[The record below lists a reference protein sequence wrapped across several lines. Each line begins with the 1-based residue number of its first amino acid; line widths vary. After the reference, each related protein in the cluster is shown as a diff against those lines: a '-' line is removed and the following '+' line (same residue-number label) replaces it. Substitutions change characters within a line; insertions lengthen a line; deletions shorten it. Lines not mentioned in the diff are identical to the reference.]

1 MTHKNLQQLCVQ
13 VQQTVTEVGEFLR
26 KELGEVSAQQIETK
40 SLNSLVSH
48 VDKTAEEMLVEQLSA
63 ALPNS
68 VFLTEEETIEQQK
81 GEFRW
86 IIDPLDGT
94 TNFLHQIPVFAIS
107 VALQQNEETILGVVL
122 EVNRKECFSAFKNGG
137 AFLNDQPIKV
147 KANDKLSDSLVT
159 TGFPYYDFEREEAY
173 FKLFRKLI
181 HQTRG
186 IRRLGSAA
194 VDLCYVACG
203 RFDAYFEYS
212 LNAWDVAAGALIVQ
226 EAGGHVFD
234 FSGENNFLFGK
245 EIVAVNDG
253 LKKEFMELIQTH
265 F

>member
-1 MTHKNLQQLCVQ
+1 M
-13 VQQTVTEVGEFLR
+13 
-26 KELGEVSAQQIETK
+26 
-40 SLNSLVSH
+40 
-48 VDKTAEEMLVEQLSA
+48 
-63 ALPNS
+63 
-68 VFLTEEETIEQQK
+68 
-81 GEFRW
+81 
-86 IIDPLDGT
+86 
-94 TNFLHQIPVFAIS
+94 
-107 VALQQNEETILGVVL
+107 
-122 EVNRKECFSAFKNGG
+122 
-137 AFLNDQPIKV
+137 
-147 KANDKLSDSLVT
+147 
-159 TGFPYYDFEREEAY
+159 
-173 FKLFRKLI
+173 I

>member
-147 KANDKLSDSLVT
+147 KANDKLSDSLVCLLYT
-159 TGFPYYDFEREEAY
+159 SPSPRDR
-173 FKLFRKLI
+173 
-181 HQTRG
+181 TRS
-186 IRRLGSAA
+186 RMPSSA
-194 VDLCYVACG
+194 
-203 RFDAYFEYS
+203 
-212 LNAWDVAAGALIVQ
+212 
-226 EAGGHVFD
+226 
-234 FSGENNFLFGK
+234 
-245 EIVAVNDG
+245 
-253 LKKEFMELIQTH
+253 
-265 F
+265 